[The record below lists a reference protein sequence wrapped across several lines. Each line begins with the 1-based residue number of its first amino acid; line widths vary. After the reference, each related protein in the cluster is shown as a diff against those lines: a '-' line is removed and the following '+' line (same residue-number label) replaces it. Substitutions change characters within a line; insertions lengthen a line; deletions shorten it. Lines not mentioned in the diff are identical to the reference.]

1 MENVVHDLR
10 IWYTQNFLQS
20 NDDKTEIMIMSSK
33 FGPSFYKFP
42 IAVGDILINP
52 RTKVKNLG
60 VTIDQNLTMT
70 NHVNN
75 VVSAAFMKLRELYF
89 YRRFLTKDSLIVL
102 VHAFITSR
110 VDYCNSLFT
119 GLPDVLLRKL
129 QSVLNASA
137 RLISGTR
144 KHDHISHVLKDLH
157 WLPVKQ
163 RIKFKLLLTV
173 FKCLNG
179 SAPLYL
185 RRRLNIVNSPK
196 LRSLNKN
203 LLIVP
208 LSKTKLYGDRRFS
221 VAGPRYWNLLPEEI
235 RLSSSID
242 IFKSKLKTFLFKEA
256 YGS

>member
-1 MENVVHDLR
+1 MSRLR
-10 IWYTQNFLQS
+10 KSPKGVLQ
-20 NDDKTEIMIMSSK
+20 
-33 FGPSFYKFP
+33 
-42 IAVGDILINP
+42 
-52 RTKVKNLG
+52 
-60 VTIDQNLTMT
+60 T
-70 NHVNN
+70 NRH
-75 VVSAAFMKLRELYF
+75 ML

-119 GLPDVLLRKL
+119 GLPYVLLRKL

-144 KHDHISHVLKDLH
+144 KHDHITHVLKELH
-157 WLPVKQ
+157 RLQDVQQ

-185 RRRLNIVNSPK
+185 RRRLNLVNNPK
-196 LRSLNKN
+196 LRSFNKN

-208 LSKTKLYGDRRFS
+208 QSNSKLYGDRRFS
-221 VAGPRYWNLLPEEI
+221 VAGPRYWNLLPVEI

>member
-1 MENVVHDLR
+1 M
-10 IWYTQNFLQS
+10 
-20 NDDKTEIMIMSSK
+20 
-33 FGPSFYKFP
+33 
-42 IAVGDILINP
+42 
-52 RTKVKNLG
+52 
-60 VTIDQNLTMT
+60 TIDQNLTMT
-70 NHVNN
+70 NHINN
-75 VVSAAFMKLRELYF
+75 VVSTAFMKLRELYF
-89 YRRFLTKDSLIVL
+89 YRRFLSKDSLIVL

-119 GLPDVLLRKL
+119 GLPNVLLRKL

-144 KHDHISHVLKDLH
+144 KYDHISHVLKDLH

-185 RRRLNIVNSPK
+185 RRRLNLANNPK
-196 LRSLNKN
+196 LRSFKKK
-203 LLIVP
+203 LLVVP
-208 LSKTKLYGDRRFS
+208 QSKTKLYGDRRFS
-221 VAGPRYWNLLPEEI
+221 VAGPRYWNLLPQEI